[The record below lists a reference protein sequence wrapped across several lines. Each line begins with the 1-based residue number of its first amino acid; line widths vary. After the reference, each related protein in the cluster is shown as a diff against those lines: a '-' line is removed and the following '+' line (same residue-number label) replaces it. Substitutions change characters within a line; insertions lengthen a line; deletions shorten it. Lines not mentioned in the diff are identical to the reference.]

1 MDTNDFD
8 LNALRSAVTLISL
21 LVFLGIVV
29 WAYARRNRERFED
42 LGALPLMDDAAP
54 EGGRHE

>member
-1 MDTNDFD
+1 MHAIDFD
-8 LNALRSAVTLISL
+8 LNTLRSAVTLISL

-42 LGALPLMDDAAP
+42 LGALPLMDDVAP

>member
-1 MDTNDFD
+1 MDMD
-8 LNALRSAVTLISL
+8 LNTLRAAVTLLSL
-21 LVFLGIVV
+21 LAFLCIVV

-42 LGALPLMDDAAP
+42 LGALPLMEDDAAP

>member
-1 MDTNDFD
+1 MGAID
-8 LNALRSAVTLISL
+8 LNTLRSAVTLLSL

-42 LGALPLMDDAAP
+42 LGALPLMDEPATP
-54 EGGRHE
+54 EGARHE